1 MKRIVISLDGT
12 WNNPYN
18 LKERE
23 DGRFVYKPSNPLKTA
38 RAVLPLASRNISQI
52 TYYDAGVGGLN
63 KHPGVSNGMLRWVD
77 NKLGGAWGA
86 GFESNIEDAYHFL
99 AHNYVAGDE
108 VYLFGF
114 SRGAAQVRA
123 LARFLDWVGGVPQK
137 ADAYYIPVLYRHYLE
152 SHGELGSFEVVE
164 KINENKS
171 KDLIQAFTPVPIQF
185 LGVWDTVMALGSRIK
200 LSGQGTSTRERA
212 FHVGESPAARVKVAR
227 QALAIDER
235 RADFRPEIWQS
246 ARSEVQSLKQ
256 AWFCGVHSNIGGGY
270 QKDGL
275 ANEALHWMLD
285 EASALGLEFDDDF
298 IGKYRPFSRHKLY
311 ESYSKRYKFF
321 DGIRKQTGFRSLFL
335 SEEARSKI
343 HPSVFSRLNA
353 DPEEKKPDEEALKF
367 PDLETLYRPEN
378 LLAYLATRP
387 DLDDYLESAALEA
400 VRSLR

>member
-1 MKRIVISLDGT
+1 MKRIVICLDGT

-38 RAVLPLASRNISQI
+38 RAVLPVASHDIPQI

-86 GFESNIEDAYHFL
+86 GFESNIEDAYLFL

-123 LARFLDWVGGVPQK
+123 LARFMDWVGGIPKK
-137 ADAYYIPVLYRHYLE
+137 ADAYYIPVFYRNYLE
-152 SHGELGSFEVVE
+152 SRGEVSSFEVIK
-164 KINENKS
+164 KINEK
-171 KDLIQAFTPVPIQF
+171 KPRDPIKTIIPVPIQF

-200 LSGQGTSTRERA
+200 KSGQNTSTRERA
-212 FHVGESPAARVKVAR
+212 FHVADSPAARVKVAR

-235 RADFRPEIWQS
+235 RADFRPEIWKEP
-246 ARSEVQSLKQ
+246 RSDSQSLKQ

-285 EASALGLEFDDDF
+285 EASNLGLEFDDDF
-298 IGKYRPFSRHKLY
+298 IGIYRPFSRHKLY

-321 DGIRKQTGFRSLFL
+321 DGIRKRTGFRSLFL
-335 SEEARSKI
+335 SEEAHSKI

-353 DPEEKKPDEEALKF
+353 DPEEKKTGGEDLKF
-367 PDLETLYRPEN
+367 PDLETIYRPEN

-387 DLDDYLESAALEA
+387 DVDDYLEGSALEA
-400 VRSLR
+400 VQALR